1 MKCHAM
7 AGACIYTNHIFCK
20 LLLRH
25 NRAGVLTFREVHHQ
39 DWVNADEGPV
49 DMKYHLNG
57 A

>member
-1 MKCHAM
+1 M